1 MNDYLPLNKGVILN
15 LIVPICIKLLL
26 VLPINQ
32 VKTPQISCIY
42 SIKVN

>member
-1 MNDYLPLNKGVILN
+1 MNDYLPLNKGLIFN
-15 LIVPICIKLLL
+15 LTAPNCTKPLP

-32 VKTPQISCIY
+32 IKTPKTGHIY

>member
-1 MNDYLPLNKGVILN
+1 MNDYLPLNKGVIFN
-15 LIVPICIKLLL
+15 LTVPNSTKLLL

-32 VKTPQISCIY
+32 IKTLKISHIY

>member
-1 MNDYLPLNKGVILN
+1 MNDYLPLNKGLIFN
-15 LIVPICIKLLL
+15 LTVPNYTKPLP

-32 VKTPQISCIY
+32 IKPLHINHIY